1 MKVKELLEKI
11 VEADSEISYIE
22 IIKGNEHHTFSLGV
36 FEDECPEYLSNTVKK
51 FNIRTYEE
59 YSDDFDV
66 PPYVK
71 CSFKVVVVEVEGK

>member
-1 MKVKELLEKI
+1 MLVKELLKKTI
-11 VEADSEISYIE
+11 EAGQEFSYVE
-22 IIKGNEHHTFSLGV
+22 IIKGHEHHIISLKN
-36 FEDECPEYLSNTVKK
+36 FKKYPEHLCKEVKK
-51 FNIRTYEE
+51 FNFKTYEE